1 MILWA
6 LLKTVDFFVQDVS
19 SINQRLYFH
28 IVTLFLRLGLTIKIN
43 SHWRQILDI
52 DLILPNLP
60 DIGLLL
66 HNNTSYVSNLCL
78 WYLIDGL
85 NGYFVFVGDE
95 LKEVIG
101 FDIFHAL
108 AEEGCEKLADLQ

>member
-1 MILWA
+1 M
-6 LLKTVDFFVQDVS
+6 QDVS
-19 SINQRLYFH
+19 SINQRLHFH
-28 IVTLFLRLGLTIKIN
+28 IITLFLRLGLTIKVN

-78 WYLIDGL
+78 WCLIDRL
-85 NGYFVFVGDE
+85 NGYFVLAGDE
-95 LKEVIG
+95 LKEVVW
-101 FDIFHAL
+101 FDIFYAL
-108 AEEGCEKLADLQ
+108 AEEGGEKLADLQ